1 MQKYRA
7 FHCPMEIL
15 ANIIEDNVIDL
26 RKYKK
31 LVSYTYNLNTV
42 FQYKADKIRDSKQFK
57 KVISIVQEY
66 DKEVNKL
73 DISKSDYSKNVDNLF
88 DSCMI
93 KLKNLSINKSTMSS
107 LIAYA
112 FISNG
117 DVRDRLLTVLYDKD
131 AELFLNCFKKST
143 KNPAEHF
150 ENPVDRRD

>member
-1 MQKYRA
+1 M
-7 FHCPMEIL
+7 
-15 ANIIEDNVIDL
+15 
-26 RKYKK
+26 
-31 LVSYTYNLNTV
+31 
-42 FQYKADKIRDSKQFK
+42 RDSKQFK

-131 AELFLNCFKKST
+131 TKLFLNCFKKSM
-143 KNPAEHF
+143 KNSAESL
-150 ENPVDRRD
+150 ENAVNTRG